1 MATLDAVYR
10 RGLQSTDAG
19 FNIEPKMLRMFM
31 MVMMVMLMMLMVVV
45 MVMMIRYCFCWSQCR
60 LLSIKCRLSVDYV
73 LTICR
78 LWCGGGAG
86 GVGE

>member
-1 MATLDAVYR
+1 MPTNVDYV
-10 RGLQSTDAG
+10 ST
-19 FNIEPKMLRMFM
+19 I
-31 MVMMVMLMMLMVVV
+31 
-45 MVMMIRYCFCWSQCR
+45 CR

-86 GVGE
+86 GVGEWDDRAKKHFSFIKIKNRKQNKNFFMKLYSKK